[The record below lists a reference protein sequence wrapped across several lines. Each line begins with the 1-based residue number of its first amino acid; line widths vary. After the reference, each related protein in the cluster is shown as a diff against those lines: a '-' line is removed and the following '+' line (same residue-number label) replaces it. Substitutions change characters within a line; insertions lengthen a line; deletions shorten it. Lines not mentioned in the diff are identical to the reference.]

1 MSQELFSIDQ
11 VAERLTL
18 HVKTV
23 RNYVRDGRL
32 KATRIGKQ
40 YRIARSDLEV
50 FTGHSMLPS
59 ERDFLQERRHL
70 EASSIVQID
79 AIGPDSANQLIGS
92 LAAFAQG
99 RPKSEEPLRIE
110 TLYDQQL
117 QRLKVILLGGVHSN
131 SATLKLIAALL
142 EH

>member
-11 VAERLTL
+11 VAARLTL

-40 YRIARSDLEV
+40 YRIARTDLEV
-50 FTGHSMLPS
+50 FTGHSIVPNDRNL
-59 ERDFLQERRHL
+59 LQEHRHL

-79 AIGPDSANQLIGS
+79 AIGPDSASQLTSSINAYVQARS
-92 LAAFAQG
+92 
-99 RPKSEEPLRIE
+99 KSDEPLRIE
-110 TLYDQQL
+110 TAYDLQL
-117 QRLKVILLGGVHSN
+117 QRMKVIVLGGVHSS
-131 SATLKLIAALL
+131 SAALKLIGALL